1 MQPWKAIILVGCII
15 GACQPK
21 DAPRAADP
29 RTVSACM
36 AAEHSHDD
44 YLLVTKCEPL
54 GPTRTFHG
62 TWFVGFEMSVFR
74 MDYSGIPADLGNPFD
89 QYWIVVPTSLDRR
102 VHARDAVGPSA
113 YQVTFQGREAL
124 LPKRP
129 GEKLIVADRMLAL
142 RAVSMNSKI
151 PSPPG

>member
-1 MQPWKAIILVGCII
+1 MQRWKAIVLVGCII
-15 GACQPK
+15 SACQPK
-21 DAPRAADP
+21 DTQKPADP

-54 GPTRTFHG
+54 GLQKTFHG

-89 QYWIVVPTSLDRR
+89 QYRIVVPTSLDQR

-113 YQVTFQGREAL
+113 YKVTFQGREAL
-124 LPKRP
+124 LLKKP

-142 RAVSMNSKI
+142 RAVPMSSKV
-151 PSPPG
+151 PRPPG